1 MCFKPNMKV
10 LVVVRCSYFCFH
22 FVHCYEI
29 RCHQH
34 SSIES
39 PLIYDDFDLKL
50 QEFKWRM
57 MVQVVG
63 ILMPLFAFSMVYNHS
78 KA

>member
-1 MCFKPNMKV
+1 MKLGV
-10 LVVVRCSYFCFH
+10 TNIQTLN
-22 FVHCYEI
+22 
-29 RCHQH
+29 QL
-34 SSIES
+34 
-39 PLIYDDFDLKL
+39 LIYDDFDLKL

-63 ILMPLFAFSMVYNHS
+63 ILMPLLAFSMVYNHS